1 MRFGMMLIVLVGHAA
16 VALFANA
23 AEPDSV
29 SDDRVVVSVS
39 EEVIV
44 PFLKQHCVRC
54 HKRQKQN
61 GQVRFDEVE
70 WGITNN
76 DSAQRWQDVL
86 DILNAGDMPP

>member
-1 MRFGMMLIVLVGHAA
+1 MTGRSICVANFPAPHAAHLNQNPSASCRLCKFPENPSAMRFGMMLIVLVGHAA

-44 PFLKQHCVRC
+44 PFL
-54 HKRQKQN
+54 
-61 GQVRFDEVE
+61 
-70 WGITNN
+70 
-76 DSAQRWQDVL
+76 
-86 DILNAGDMPP
+86 